1 MNELG
6 KRLAELRLGRRLS
19 LREAARRIGISE
31 TRLRDFERGER
42 AGYVAIP
49 KRPVLLKMAS
59 TYQYPQEALLLLA
72 GMPVEVHPAPVPD
85 AADLEALEAADL
97 IRRLSDSERATVMA
111 MLRALRPVVEN

>member
-6 KRLAELRLGRRLS
+6 KRLAELRLGQRLS
-19 LREAARRIGISE
+19 LREAVRRIGISE

-49 KRPVLLKMAS
+49 KRPVLLKMAA

-72 GMPVEVHPAPVPD
+72 GMPIEERPAPAPD

-97 IRRLSDSERATVMA
+97 IRRLSGAQRATVMT
-111 MLRALRPVVEN
+111 MLRALRSEV